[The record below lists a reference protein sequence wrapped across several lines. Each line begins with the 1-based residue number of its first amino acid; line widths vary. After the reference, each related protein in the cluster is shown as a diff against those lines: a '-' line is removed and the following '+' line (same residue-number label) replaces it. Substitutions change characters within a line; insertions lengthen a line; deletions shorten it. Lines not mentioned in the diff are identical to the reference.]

1 MCYKPFIRIWI
12 AVVQLCQPNFVTR
25 FALPQRDLGY
35 RPFATH
41 RQSIP
46 SPLSVPLSP
55 CIGWQRLRAE
65 YSRIIDRMPRSRA
78 ISAIVIVIDDPTV
91 DFRSNRESTARFPW
105 HVHRFFKFRGT
116 RTSSLPL
123 RQFKGGGEVG
133 PPPDISL
140 FRVQRH
146 RRCASSYVFLR
157 SLTSL
162 DYERMSAIRD
172 FCRMP
177 IRVDKT
183 SGSSTGRRS
192 ERLCGSNAPS
202 DCYHGIYFRSYL
214 HSHSSP
220 ETPSQKSGYCN
231 LFSRYH
237 WFHNIFSMGH

>member
-12 AVVQLCQPNFVTR
+12 AVVQLRHELRYSICVTATR
-25 FALPQRDLGY
+25 SGLSTLRD
-35 RPFATH
+35 AS
-41 RQSIP
+41 SIP
-46 SPLSVPLSP
+46 SPLSVSLSP

-123 RQFKGGGEVG
+123 RQFKGGGVG

-237 WFHNIFSMGH
+237 FYNIFSMGH